1 MNKIE
6 IGHHISKQF
15 DTELEDIRQRVL
27 VMGGLVEQQ
36 IGDALRALVDVDSQL
51 AEVVVRSDY
60 KVNAM
65 EVAIDEEC
73 THIIARRQ
81 PAATDLRLVVAV
93 IKTIT
98 DLERIG
104 DEAERI
110 ARMALRLAE
119 AGNGGARKYFT
130 QIEYMGERVYKMM
143 HEALDAFART
153 DPEAA
158 VAVWRKDQRVD
169 EEYEA
174 IVRQL
179 ITVMMEDPRSIPVAL
194 DVMWSAR
201 ALERIGDRA
210 RNICEYVIYLVRG
223 KDVRHTSLE
232 QIEKEAREGSRS
244 QESPR
249 ST

>member
-1 MNKIE
+1 MDKLE
-6 IGHHISKQF
+6 IGHHISQQF
-15 DTELEDIRQRVL
+15 NAELEDIRQRVL
-27 VMGGLVEQQ
+27 AMGGLVEQQ
-36 IGDALRALVDVDSQL
+36 IDDALRALVNVDSQL
-51 AEVVVRSDY
+51 AEVVLRGDY

-81 PAATDLRLVVAV
+81 PTATDLRLVIAV

-110 ARMALRLAE
+110 GRMALRLAE
-119 AGNGGARKYFT
+119 AGNANARKHFT
-130 QIEYMGERVYKMM
+130 QVGYMGGRVQKMM

-158 VAVWRKDQRVD
+158 VNVWREDQRID
-169 EEYEA
+169 EEYES
-174 IVRQL
+174 IMRQL
-179 ITVMMEDPRSIPVAL
+179 ITFMMEDPRSIPVAL
-194 DVMWSAR
+194 DVMWAAR

-232 QIEKEAREGSRS
+232 QMEKEAREHH
-244 QESPR
+244 EP
-249 ST
+249 